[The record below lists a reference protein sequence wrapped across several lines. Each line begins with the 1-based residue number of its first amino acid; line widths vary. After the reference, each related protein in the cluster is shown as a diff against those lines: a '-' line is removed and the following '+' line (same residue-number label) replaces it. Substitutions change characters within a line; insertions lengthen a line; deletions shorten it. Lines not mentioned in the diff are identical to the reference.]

1 MYHFHLEFS
10 GLMGR
15 AGTKLSQA
23 GQSAPRIDWPSSMA
37 ECARYT
43 IKAAVISITATG
55 DMGCLGGLPRSLR
68 GYEPGRGAP
77 GGDGVGVRT
86 DHDFALRAEVSSSPI
101 VN

>member
-10 GLMGR
+10 RLMGR
-15 AGTKLSQA
+15 AGTKLSHA

-55 DMGCLGGLPRSLR
+55 DMACLGGLPKSLNPPSPPR
-68 GYEPGRGAP
+68 EGFYFPATRFIP
-77 GGDGVGVRT
+77 IRT
-86 DHDFALRAEVSSSPI
+86 R
-101 VN
+101 